1 MWQDFLSVITKSE
14 KLELSRKDRI
24 LEWRHKNEKGQR
36 TEDGKCKNT
45 KRTYIPGKKYT
56 NVLVGIKEKGE
67 WQMERGYEQKTEM
80 PQLKYGDR
88 TPNIKTQCGQK
99 TCKQKIK
106 KRRQIGR
113 EKQIK

>member
-1 MWQDFLSVITKSE
+1 
-14 KLELSRKDRI
+14 
-24 LEWRHKNEKGQR
+24 
-36 TEDGKCKNT
+36 
-45 KRTYIPGKKYT
+45 
-56 NVLVGIKEKGE
+56 
-67 WQMERGYEQKTEM
+67 MERGYEQKTEM